1 LSLFQ
6 RLGERQTKPNILFEC
21 FAGVLHLNGF
31 SDPRFSRFYLPPDPG
46 NRWVGL
52 KRQDVWHV
60 IQYESSQHQSFGTYW
75 QGQNNLL
82 VNNIGTASKLLQLEA
97 IDEAAAHPA

>member
-6 RLGERQTKPNILFEC
+6 RLGDRQTKPNILFEW

-31 SDPRFSRFYLPPDPG
+31 SDPSFCRFNLPHDPG
-46 NRWVGL
+46 NRLLGH
-52 KRQDVWHV
+52 KRQDDWHV
-60 IQYESSQHQSFGTYW
+60 IQCGSAQHQSFGTFW

-82 VNNIGTASKLLQLEA
+82 VNNIGIVSKLLQLEA